1 MASAEPRQHEPLCD
15 VVEHAFE
22 ILGRKWTGL
31 IIRELSD
38 GPRHFCDVER
48 GIPAVSARMLTERM
62 KELESA
68 GVVVRRV
75 DTGTPVRTT
84 YELTEKGRGLVPV
97 MKGIERWARAWEDR
111 PLGTS
116 SSPVSSRRPRQGP
129 AGDPR

>member
-1 MASAEPRQHEPLCD
+1 MEQ
-15 VVEHAFE
+15 AFE

-62 KELESA
+62 KELEA
-68 GVVVRRV
+68 TGIVIRRV

-84 YELTEKGRGLVPV
+84 YELTQKGRALIPV
-97 MKGIERWARAWEDR
+97 MKGIEQWAHAWDGR
-111 PLGTS
+111 
-116 SSPVSSRRPRQGP
+116 
-129 AGDPR
+129 